1 MTVRRGRFREEPAP
15 IVCDRLRPMKS
26 PLIVRPGKRLRLSRV
41 DASDDAGLAN
51 KADALGHLAADLER
65 LRELQQ
71 LLYADGRFA
80 LLVVLQA
87 MDTGGKDG
95 TIRHVMSGLNPAGCV
110 VTSFK
115 APSSE
120 ELSHDYLWR
129 IHKAVPARGMIGVF
143 NRSHYEDVLVVRV
156 HKMVPREVW
165 SKRYRQINDMERM
178 LDENGVKIL
187 KFYLHISKAEQAK
200 RLRERIE
207 DKSKNWKFSAADL
220 AERKLWGK
228 YQEAFEDAINECSTS
243 WAPWHV
249 VPADKKWARDCIVA
263 RAMVD
268 ALEALPLRWPKP
280 KTDLSKLVIR

>member
-1 MTVRRGRFREEPAP
+1 
-15 IVCDRLRPMKS
+15 MKP
-26 PLIVRPGKRLRLSRV
+26 PLIARPGKRLRLSRV

-51 KADALGHLAADLER
+51 KAEAQGHLAADLER
-65 LRELQQ
+65 LRELQR

-120 ELSHDYLWR
+120 ERSHDYLWR
-129 IHKAVPARGMIGVF
+129 IHRAVPARGMIGVF

-156 HKMVPREVW
+156 HGLVPPEVW
-165 SKRYRQINDMERM
+165 RRRFRQINEMERM
-178 LDENGVKIL
+178 LDENHVKIL
-187 KFYLHISKAEQAK
+187 KFYLHISKDEQAK

-207 DKSKNWKFSAADL
+207 DKSKNWKFSEGDL
-220 AERKLWGK
+220 VERKLWTK
-228 YQEAFEDAINECSTS
+228 YRAAFEDAINKCSTE
-243 WAPWHV
+243 WAPWQV
-249 VPADKKWARDCIVA
+249 VPANKKWARDCVVA
-263 RAMVD
+263 RAMVE
-268 ALEALPLRWPKP
+268 ALEGLPLRWPKP
-280 KTDLSKLVIR
+280 KTDLSRLVIR

>member
-1 MTVRRGRFREEPAP
+1 
-15 IVCDRLRPMKS
+15 MKA
-26 PLIVRPGKRLRLSRV
+26 PLIVRPGKGIRLSRV

-51 KADALGHLAADLER
+51 KAGAQERLAADLER

-71 LLYADGRFA
+71 LLYADSRFA

-156 HKMVPREVW
+156 HKLVPSEVW
-165 SKRYRQINDMERM
+165 KRRYRQINDFERM

-187 KFYLHISKAEQAK
+187 KFYLHISKDEQAK
-200 RLRERIE
+200 RLRDRIA

-228 YQEAFEDAINECSTS
+228 YQEAFEDAINQCSTE

-249 VPADKKWARDCIVA
+249 VPANKKWARDCIVA
-263 RAMVD
+263 RAMVE
-268 ALEALPLRWPKP
+268 ALESMPLRWPKP

>member
-1 MTVRRGRFREEPAP
+1 
-15 IVCDRLRPMKS
+15 MKS
-26 PLIVRPGKRLRLSRV
+26 PLIVRPGKRIHLSRV
-41 DASDDAGLAN
+41 SASDDAGIAN
-51 KADALGHLAADLER
+51 KTDAQGRLATDLER

-71 LLYADGRFA
+71 LLYADGRYA
-80 LLVVLQA
+80 LLVVIQA

-143 NRSHYEDVLVVRV
+143 NRSHYEDVLIVRV

-165 SKRYRQINDMERM
+165 SKRYRQINEMERT

-187 KFYLHISKAEQAK
+187 KFYLHISKSEQAR
-200 RLRERIE
+200 RLKARID
-207 DKSKNWKFSAADL
+207 DKAKNWKFSAADL
-220 AERKLWGK
+220 DERKLWGK
-228 YQEAFEDAINECSTS
+228 YQAAFEDAINECSTK

-249 VPADKKWARDCIVA
+249 VPANKKWARDCIVA
-263 RAMVD
+263 RAMVE
-268 ALEALPLRWPKP
+268 ALEELPLRWPKS
-280 KTDLSKLVIR
+280 KIDLSKVVIR